1 MLQWHPRL
9 IALLSFALVMAS
21 FLGYHGRG
29 WGWL

>member
-9 IALLSFALVMAS
+9 IALLAFAVGIAS
-21 FLGYHGRG
+21 FLGNLRG